1 MSDKIGEQLSAFM
14 DGETHKTEHELLVR
28 RLEVDPDLKGCW
40 ERYHVIRDV
49 LQRQYHPEL
58 PAAFA
63 DRVMAALESEPA
75 RVRQPNRTMARLG
88 GPLSGLALAATVAG
102 VAILGARYYAASEVE
117 NPTLA
122 QGTLAQ
128 GDPPTVP
135 VVALEPSVEAPPRP
149 DVSGPDLL
157 LVVDHKLI
165 LRDPGLNR
173 YPWVGVDTP
182 YIGNE

>member
-14 DGETHKTEHELLVR
+14 DGETHKTEHELLLR
-28 RLEVDPDLKGCW
+28 RLEAESDLKGRW

-58 PAAFA
+58 PAGFA

-75 RVRQPNRTMARLG
+75 PVRQANRVMGRLG
-88 GPLSGLALAATVAG
+88 GPLPGLALAATVAG
-102 VAILGARYYAASEVE
+102 VAILGARYYAASEAE
-117 NPTLA
+117 NPMLA
-122 QGTLAQ
+122 E
-128 GDPPTVP
+128 GDPPAVP
-135 VVALEPSVEAPPRP
+135 VVALEPSVEATPRA

-173 YPWVGVDTP
+173 YPWVGVGAP

>member
-14 DGETHKTEHELLVR
+14 DGETHKTEHDLLLR
-28 RLEVDPDLKGCW
+28 RLEVDHDLTGRW

-49 LQRQYHPEL
+49 VQRQYHPEL
-58 PAAFA
+58 PRGFA
-63 DRVMAALESEPA
+63 DRVMAALESEPTA
-75 RVRQPNRTMARLG
+75 MRHPNRRVARLG

-102 VAILGARYYAASEVE
+102 VAILGARYYAASEAD

-122 QGTLAQ
+122 QG
-128 GDPPTVP
+128 DPATVP
-135 VVALEPSVEAPPRP
+135 VVALKPSREAEPRL

-182 YIGNE
+182 FSGNE